1 MTRFSNFLW
10 LDGSPGELFVEQ
22 GRVVSAGSASEEINL
37 NGGFVMPAFMDAHCH
52 ILPAGLD
59 LLKLNLMGCQTKEEM
74 LDAVRDWNERSP
86 EGWLHAVQYD
96 QTRWPGAEHLTRH
109 DLDNISTSRPIL
121 LRHSNGHASVAN
133 SAALAAAQ
141 VTKETPDPKGGEFVR
156 DASGEPTGV
165 LLEKAHEIVTG
176 TAPEPELE
184 EMIEA
189 IIRASDVMRKMGI
202 TTASDMMTGRWN
214 LDKELTAYRLASERG
229 CAVRLRLCIQWAT
242 VIGPRPIDPDL
253 LHDRI
258 NAMNP
263 AICKVLGLKVFA
275 DGAIGS
281 ATAAIH
287 GRFRTTGGQGQLIY
301 SEENLR
307 DIILRGDAEGW
318 QMTTHTIG
326 DRSTDLV
333 MDALEQTQDPSRHR
347 IEHAMIL
354 SDEQI
359 ARLNKLDCHVTM
371 QPEFLMR
378 FGHSYKAQLDPD
390 VFPHLKRARSVLDA
404 GIRLSFSSD
413 RPIVPGHPADSI
425 HTAVHRPE
433 GFDQSENVTMREAL
447 DAWTICS
454 ADANGDLGELGT
466 LKEGEW
472 ADFVVLN
479 ENPLET
485 GRIEVSEAYLAGS
498 N

>member
-1 MTRFSNFLW
+1 M
-10 LDGSPGELFVEQ
+10 FVDL
-22 GRVVSAGSASEEINL
+22 GRVVGAGPAGEQVDL
-37 NGGFVMPAFMDAHCH
+37 RRGFVMPAFMDAHCH

-59 LLKLNLMGCQTKEEM
+59 LLKLNLMGCQTKAEM
-74 LDAVRDWNERSP
+74 LDAVRDWHERSP
-86 EGWLHAVQYD
+86 DGWLHAVQYD
-96 QTRWPGAEHLTRH
+96 QTRWPGADHLTRH
-109 DLDNISTSRPIL
+109 DLDKISASRPIL

-141 VTKETPDPKGGEFVR
+141 VTRDTPDPKGGEFVR

-176 TAPEPELE
+176 TAPEPSLE
-184 EMIEA
+184 EMVEA
-189 IIRASDVMRKMGI
+189 ILRAAQVMRQMGI
-202 TTASDMMTGRWN
+202 TAASDMMTGRWN

-229 CAVRLRLCIQWAT
+229 CAVRLRLCMQWAT
-242 VIGPRPIDPDL
+242 VIGPRAMDAGL
-253 LHDRI
+253 LQDRI
-258 NAMNP
+258 NAMDP
-263 AICKVLGLKVFA
+263 ALCKVLGLKVFA

-301 SEENLR
+301 SEENLK
-307 DIILRGDAEGW
+307 DIIRRGDEAGW
-318 QMTTHTIG
+318 QTTTHTIG

-347 IEHAMIL
+347 VEHAMIL
-354 SDEQI
+354 SDAQI
-359 ARLNKLDCHVTM
+359 ARLKKLNCHVTM

-378 FGHSYKAQLDPD
+378 FGHSYKAQLDPE
-390 VFPHLKRARSVLDA
+390 VFPRLKRARSVLDA

-425 HTAVHRPE
+425 HTAIHRPD
-433 GFDQSENVTMREAL
+433 GFDPSENVTMQEAL
-447 DAWTICS
+447 NAWTIGS
-454 ADANGDLGELGT
+454 ADANGDRGELGT
-466 LKEGEW
+466 LNAGEW

-485 GRIEVSEAYLAGS
+485 GRIEVREAHLSGS